1 MQIFYIYKYEPEANA
16 DAKSRLPRMIECNY
30 ARPLLI
36 LHYWF
41 WSLPMIKTNFSAVAS
56 IIRVFEPVR
65 GSFRT
70 NIVREKHV

>member
-1 MQIFYIYKYEPEANA
+1 MQMLNPA
-16 DAKSRLPRMIECNY
+16 SPRMIGCNY
-30 ARPLLI
+30 AMLLI

-65 GSFRT
+65 GSFGT